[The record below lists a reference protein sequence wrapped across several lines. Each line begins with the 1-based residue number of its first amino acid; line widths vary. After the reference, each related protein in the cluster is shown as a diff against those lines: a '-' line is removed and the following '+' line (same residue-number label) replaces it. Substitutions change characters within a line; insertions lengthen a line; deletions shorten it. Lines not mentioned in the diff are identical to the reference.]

1 MTEPSVREQDLT
13 PCLMLPVQAGVGKVD
28 DWLSDLR
35 GSGMLARVRRDPRG
49 DDDGVYS
56 LPSPARSRRRCHPPP
71 RMSCRANP

>member
-1 MTEPSVREQDLT
+1 MGGRGGVKSPGWEVTEPSVREQDLT

-49 DDDGVYS
+49 DDEGVYG
-56 LPSPARSRRRCHPPP
+56 RH
-71 RMSCRANP
+71 